1 MAKRPTLQRDQ
12 ASALAKSNPKQAL
25 AKAKAVSEP
34 WFRAQALSW
43 VARFTDA
50 DPIPLT
56 KLAAKAASECD
67 DDYKR
72 SAVRAW
78 EIAALAERNLAADAK
93 KSLTAAVKLAESV
106 QPVSSRSE
114 ALFLLFQAA
123 YTISQESAAMV
134 LGRLDALCPAEDH
147 WRCRRSRRSAHEM
160 MEGNRTPKSYF
171 W

>member
-1 MAKRPTLQRDQ
+1 MQ
-12 ASALAKSNPKQAL
+12 ALEKAKS
-25 AKAKAVSEP
+25 VSEP

-43 VARFTDA
+43 VARFTA
-50 DPIPLT
+50 GDPLPIA

-78 EIAALAERNLAADAK
+78 EVAALAERNLVADARRG
-93 KSLTAAVKLAESV
+93 LAAAVKVAESV
-106 QPVSSRSE
+106 QPVSSRSQ

-123 YTISQESAAMV
+123 YSISREDAASV
-134 LGRLDALCPAEDH
+134 LGKLDALCPEGEH
-147 WRCRRSRRSAHEM
+147 WRCRRSRRDAHKM
-160 MEGNRTPKSYF
+160 MENSIAPRPFF

>member
-1 MAKRPTLQRDQ
+1 MSATLQRDQ

-34 WFRAQALSW
+34 WFRAQALAW

-50 DPIPLT
+50 DPVAIA
-56 KLAAKAASECD
+56 KLAAKAASDCD

-78 EIAALAERNLAADAK
+78 EVVALAERHHQHCAK
-93 KSLTAAVKLAESV
+93 KALKAAVAIAECV

-114 ALFLLFQAA
+114 ALFLLLQAA
-123 YTISQESAAMV
+123 FSIGREEAEWV
-134 LGRLDALCPAEDH
+134 CGRLDATCPEDEH
-147 WRCRRSRRSAHEM
+147 WRCKRARRDAHQILDGESQP
-160 MEGNRTPKSYF
+160 RPFF

>member
-1 MAKRPTLQRDQ
+1 MSATLQRDQ

-25 AKAKAVSEP
+25 AKAKAISEP
-34 WFRAQALSW
+34 WFRAQALAW
-43 VARFTDA
+43 VARFTDS
-50 DPIPLT
+50 DPVPIA
-56 KLAAKAASECD
+56 KLAAKAASKCD

-78 EIAALAERNLAADAK
+78 EVAALAERNESKQAERALK
-93 KSLTAAVKLAESV
+93 AAVAMAEAV

-123 YTISQESAAMV
+123 FPVGRKQAEWVCA
-134 LGRLDALCPAEDH
+134 RLDATCPEAEH
-147 WRCRRSRRSAHEM
+147 WRCKRSRRDAHQIL
-160 MEGNRTPKSYF
+160 EGMSEARPFF